1 MTSLVLTVDDFA
13 RDPCK
18 LASLGAGDTRL
29 LLDVLPDELAAR
41 ALAELQ
47 STVQW
52 STMQNRGGPVP
63 RLVSMQGAFTADGCE
78 PVYRH
83 PADEQ
88 PRMVPFTPI
97 CDELRRAVEARLGQT
112 TPSFNHALV
121 QWYRSGRD
129 SISEHADKTL
139 DVQPASV
146 IVNLSLGA
154 SRVMI
159 LKSKERSD
167 GTRKV
172 VQKIDLPHNSLFVL
186 GLATNAKF
194 THQIKADRRDSKFK
208 RADETRDAGHRVS
221 LTFRVIH
228 TFRRPVDG
236 RLFGGGAR
244 FKTLAAL
251 DAANSP
257 VVDDAQEMLHAFS
270 AENRQSEFDWAA
282 AYGGG
287 FDALNFR
294 VLNAE
299 QQRLRCQEA
308 QASIQAHVEGD
319 EGDDEGE
326 NDRDDEDDD

>member
-1 MTSLVLTVDDFA
+1 MSSLVLTVDDFA
-13 RDPCK
+13 RDPSK
-18 LASLGAGDTRL
+18 LESLGAGDARL
-29 LLDVLPDELAAR
+29 LLNVLPDELAAR

-97 CDELRRAVEARLGQT
+97 CDELRRAVEARLGH
-112 TPSFNHALV
+112 SFNHALV

-172 VQKIDLPHNSLFVL
+172 VQKIDLPHNSVFVL
-186 GLATNAKF
+186 GLATNAQF

-208 RADETRDAGHRVS
+208 RADETRDAGHRIS

-257 VVDDAQEMLHAFS
+257 VVDDAQDMLNAFS

-282 AYGGG
+282 AYGAG

-299 QQRLRCQEA
+299 QQRLRFQEA
-308 QASIQAHVEGD
+308 QASIQSHVEGD
-319 EGDDEGE
+319 E
-326 NDRDDEDDD
+326 DEDENENEADPDDD